1 MRGRRRWVLVAAV
14 VAVLVAIFLWWPMPR
29 TTTVSLYFLRAEQN
43 ATTLAPATRIV
54 SARRAAL
61 VEAALRA
68 LLEGPTDA
76 ERARGLTS
84 AIPRG
89 TGLRGV
95 EVRDG
100 VVRADFSR
108 EVEAGGGSSSMLG
121 RFYQIV
127 YTATQFAW
135 APRVQILIEGQERP
149 SLGGE
154 GVLIDRPIARPPTVP
169 KF

>member
-1 MRGRRRWVLVAAV
+1 MRGPRSWVVVATL
-14 VAVLVAIFLWWPMPR
+14 VAVLVAIWWWMMPR
-29 TTTVSLYFLRAEQN
+29 TTTVSLYFLRPEQN
-43 ATTLAPATRIV
+43 ATTLAPASRIV
-54 SARRAAL
+54 SARGAVL
-61 VEAALRA
+61 VEAVLRA
-68 LLEGPTDA
+68 LLEGPNDA

-84 AIPRG
+84 AIPPG
-89 TGLRGV
+89 TNLRGV

-135 APRVQILIEGQERP
+135 APRVQILIEGHERT
-149 SLGGE
+149 SMGGE
-154 GVLIDRPIARPPTVP
+154 GVLIDRPISRPPTVP